1 MTITMTV
8 ALWCILAAGFLHMP
22 FVGAAKFSS
31 GRFDNNHPRDFL
43 AGLDGWRKRANA
55 VQLNSFE
62 AFPLFAAAVIV
73 AQMLH
78 AAEQSCIDAF
88 ALGFIVLRLIYGVL
102 YVANLAT
109 LRSVAWLGAQAC
121 VIALFVISA

>member
-1 MTITMTV
+1 MTI
-8 ALWCILAAGFLHMP
+8 ALWCILAAGFIHMP
-22 FVGAAKFSS
+22 FVGAAKFSG
-31 GRFDNNHPRDFL
+31 GRFDNNNPRDFL

-62 AFPLFAAAVIV
+62 SFPLFAAAVIV

-78 AAEQSCIDAF
+78 ADQARIDTF
-88 ALGFIVLRLIYGVL
+88 ALSFIVLRVLYGVL

-109 LRSVAWLGAQAC
+109 LRSIAWLGAQAC

>member
-1 MTITMTV
+1 MTMTI
-8 ALWCILAAGFLHMP
+8 ALWCILAAGFLHLP
-22 FVGAAKFSS
+22 FVGAAKFGG
-31 GRFDNNHPRDFL
+31 GRFDNNNPRDFL

-73 AQMLH
+73 AHLLH
-78 AAEQSCIDAF
+78 ADQGRVDTLALAF
-88 ALGFIVLRLIYGVL
+88 LALRVVYGVL
-102 YVANLAT
+102 YLANLAT
-109 LRSVAWLGAQAC
+109 LRSIAWIGAQAC